1 MMRDEGADRVG
12 HGEASLG
19 DAQASNP
26 PDDPEMLYDD
36 AGELDTDVDYE
47 GETPPSRD
55 DRDNEDPA
63 PNAP

>member
-26 PDDPEMLYDD
+26 PDDPEMLEPD

-47 GETPPSRD
+47 GDAPEPEERGND
-55 DRDNEDPA
+55 DPA